1 VNAVYSIALV
11 RNLKVKQE
19 IEVEPL
25 TRTTRAGKVL
35 KRRLEVEEQ
44 IKEVL
49 GLDLEE
55 LEPRLSERDYRAVD
69 FIKPEVIVYL
79 IRRALKMGDDD
90 VVNRLSTALI
100 GQITRTIE
108 GKVRVLSPHLREDS
122 HSEIIVHIFEA
133 VINLATDTG
142 DYAQVSF
149 GDWLDKR
156 AADIMR
162 KWWKF
167 EKEGQVTD
175 SLTREEHD
183 DTSEENDPA
192 DRDFRPGELA
202 REEYPVLID
211 AALSALDENERGAFL
226 LRHLWEWEI
235 ENADPTV
242 PTISRRFGVTAKT
255 IRNWLNS
262 ADKKIKTWR
271 TKGGPKP

>member
-1 VNAVYSIALV
+1 M
-11 RNLKVKQE
+11 KQE

-35 KRRLEVEEQ
+35 KRRPEVDEQ

-49 GLDLEE
+49 GLDPEE
-55 LEPRLSERDYRAVD
+55 LERRLSERDYRAVG
-69 FIKPEVIVYL
+69 FIRPEVIVYL
-79 IRRALKMGDDD
+79 IRRGLKMGDEDAI
-90 VVNRLSTALI
+90 NRLSTALI

-108 GKVRVLSPHLREDS
+108 GKVRVLSPHLREDG
-122 HSEIIVHIFEA
+122 HSEIVVHVFGGI
-133 VINLATDTG
+133 INLATDTG

-175 SLTREEHD
+175 SLTREED
-183 DTSEENDPA
+183 DDASEENDPA

-202 REEYPVLID
+202 PEEYPVLID
-211 AALSALDENERGAFL
+211 AALSALDEHERLAFL
-226 LRHLWEWEI
+226 LRHFWEWEI
-235 ENADPTV
+235 ENADPRI
-242 PTISRRFGVTAKT
+242 PTISRRFGMTPKT

-262 ADKKIKTWR
+262 ADKKIKIWR
-271 TKGGPKP
+271 DQRGT